1 MPLFPWCG
9 VLSTWINLH
18 CFLNLFSLFTF
29 TGDFEVDLCLMVA
42 AVTLLALLFET
53 GIITV
58 KSEGI
63 CLVTYTSARQSWY
76 DEHDGHADD
85 FFFFLNIWPDK
96 VWIDW
101 RTKPPCMNRSILETL
116 LYSAWTD
123 ICTAHEGRLNTMISR
138 FGKEDI
144 CPMVGEALPCEQAP
158 LYLHS
163 LFVCHVFCLRVIS
176 FALMCNANESL
187 IGNWH

>member
-1 MPLFPWCG
+1 MMWCFVYLNQSSLLPKPVFPLHFHWRLRSGPVSHGC
-9 VLSTWINLH
+9 SCDFA
-18 CFLNLFSLFTF
+18 CFIVWNWNYNCKVRGNLFSNLYFCKA
-29 TGDFEVDLCLMVA
+29 E
-42 AVTLLALLFET
+42 
-53 GIITV
+53 
-58 KSEGI
+58 
-63 CLVTYTSARQSWY
+63 LVWWAWRTCRW
-76 DEHDGHADD
+76 